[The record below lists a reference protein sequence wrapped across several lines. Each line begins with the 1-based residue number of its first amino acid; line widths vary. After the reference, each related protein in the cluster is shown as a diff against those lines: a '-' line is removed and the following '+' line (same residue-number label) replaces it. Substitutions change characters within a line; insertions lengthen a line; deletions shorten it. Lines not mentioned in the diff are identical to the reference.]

1 MPKDL
6 KEEMKKI
13 RKKVWDKNKKKYKDF
28 GTFGEDEFLKQDRLP
43 GMKYGGTVM
52 PKDKPKEKQKPKNF
66 YEGEGY
72 KGSPDMYPDYEEDK
86 KDIKQG
92 KKPQH
97 MGMKKGGLSH
107 GDVGGAFGKV
117 YKGKAK
123 DYKSVV
129 PITPPAPKPKPDQ
142 KKYGGAMKKK
152 PIKAA
157 LGIYAAKNLMENS
170 QTARDVASNMG
181 IAPRMIAEKYQKK
194 EDQKTQGMKK
204 GGLTGGQ
211 RKLDIN
217 KDGKISGEDFRILRG
232 KQNKMKGGGCAIKGT
247 KFKGVF

>member
-52 PKDKPKEKQKPKNF
+52 PKDKPKETQKPKNF

-97 MGMKKGGLSH
+97 MGMKEGGFFKPVDRQAELE
-107 GDVGGAFGKV
+107 K
-117 YKGKAK
+117 KAK
-123 DYKSVV
+123 EYKERKQKTVDDYK
-129 PITPPAPKPKPDQ
+129 
-142 KKYGGAMKKK
+142 KKK
-152 PIKAA
+152 EKQKDRA
-157 LGIYAAKNLMENS
+157 LEY
-170 QTARDVASNMG
+170 
-181 IAPRMIAEKYQKK
+181 KYQKEK
-194 EDQKTQGMKK
+194 DVQELIARRRTATEGSFKK
-204 GGLTGGQ
+204 GGLAGKQ
-211 RKLDIN
+211 KKLDVN
-217 KDGKISGEDFRILRG
+217 KDGKISGEDFEILRG
-232 KQNKMKGGGCAIKGT
+232 KTNKMKGGGCAIRGT
-247 KFKGVF
+247 NFKGVY

>member
-52 PKDKPKEKQKPKNF
+52 PKDKPKEKQKPKDF

-86 KDIKQG
+86 KDIKKG

-97 MGMKKGGLSH
+97 MGMKKGSL
-107 GDVGGAFGKV
+107 AGK
-117 YKGKAK
+117 
-123 DYKSVV
+123 
-129 PITPPAPKPKPDQ
+129 Q
-142 KKYGGAMKKK
+142 KK
-152 PIKAA
+152 
-157 LGIYAAKNLMENS
+157 L
-170 QTARDVASNMG
+170 DV
-181 IAPRMIAEKYQKK
+181 
-194 EDQKTQGMKK
+194 
-204 GGLTGGQ
+204 
-211 RKLDIN
+211 N
-217 KDGKISGEDFRILRG
+217 KDGKISGEDFEILRG
-232 KQNKMKGGGCAIKGT
+232 KTNKMKGGGCAIKGT

>member
-43 GMKYGGTVM
+43 
-52 PKDKPKEKQKPKNF
+52 
-66 YEGEGY
+66 
-72 KGSPDMYPDYEEDK
+72 
-86 KDIKQG
+86 
-92 KKPQH
+92 
-97 MGMKKGGLSH
+97 GMKKGGLSH

-217 KDGKISGEDFRILRG
+217 KDGKISGEDFIILR
-232 KQNKMKGGGCAIKGT
+232 
-247 KFKGVF
+247 